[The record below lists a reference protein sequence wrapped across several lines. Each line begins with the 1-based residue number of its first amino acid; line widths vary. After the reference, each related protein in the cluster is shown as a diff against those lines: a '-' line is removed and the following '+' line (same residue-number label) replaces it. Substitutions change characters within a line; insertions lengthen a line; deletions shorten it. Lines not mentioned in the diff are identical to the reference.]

1 MAIQTMMLDPEG
13 KTHNEVRARR
23 FVLVDENG
31 KTRATL
37 NVDKAG
43 PGLNLYDE
51 NEKIR
56 ASLSVMKG
64 GPCLC
69 LYDKLG
75 KRDAPLRWAQTR
87 TGRGWV
93 FSVAESALVDL
104 VDVLTVADEEKEK
117 DE

>member
-75 KRDAPLRWAQTR
+75 KRDAPCWAWTR
-87 TGRGWV
+87 TGRGW
-93 FSVAESALVDL
+93 
-104 VDVLTVADEEKEK
+104 LTSTVTKGIMTERKK
-117 DE
+117 G